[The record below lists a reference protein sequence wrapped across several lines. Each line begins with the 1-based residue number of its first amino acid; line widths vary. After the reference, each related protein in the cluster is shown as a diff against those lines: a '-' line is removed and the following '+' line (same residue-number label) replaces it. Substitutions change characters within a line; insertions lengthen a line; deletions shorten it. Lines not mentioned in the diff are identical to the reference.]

1 MKDRCPLGNVG
12 LTVYNCFYWPYLMLS
27 CAVLF
32 VPALALYCLTFWDP
46 RRRLLHRFTSVW
58 GAHYLAWAPF
68 ARVDV
73 EGREHG
79 RSIESCVYVSNHQ
92 SMVDILAV
100 FAIRLPFLWISKL
113 ENFYV
118 PFLGWTMWLN
128 NYVPVK
134 RGNLRSIRR
143 MLRRCERALRGGSSL
158 FVFPEG
164 TRSNDGNLQ
173 KFFRGAFWVAARNRV
188 PVVPVIIDGTARI
201 LPKRTFRIRPQP
213 VTVRLLDPI
222 DPAVV
227 DYDSRKLRDLV
238 HSVMAQAMTS
248 TSTNVGTSERSE
260 PAMSKANRV
269 GGPGGLPPAD

>member
-1 MKDRCPLGNVG
+1 MKGTRLGNFG
-12 LTVYNCFYWPYLMLS
+12 LTAYNLFYWPYLLLS
-27 CAVLF
+27 CTLLF
-32 VPALALYCLTFWDP
+32 FPALLIYLLTFWDP
-46 RRRLLHRFTSVW
+46 KRRLLHRFTSLW

-68 ARVDV
+68 ASVQV
-73 EGREHG
+73 HGRE
-79 RSIESCVYVSNHQ
+79 RCRELPACVYVSNHQ

-100 FAIRLPFLWISKL
+100 FAIQLPFLWVSKL

-134 RGNLRSIRR
+134 RGNLASIRR
-143 MLRRCERALRGGSSL
+143 MLRRAERALQSGSSL

-164 TRSNDGNLQ
+164 TRSNDGDLQ
-173 KFFRGAFWVAARNRV
+173 RFFRGAFWIAARNRV

-201 LPKRTFRIRPQP
+201 LPKRTFRIRPQA

-222 DPAVV
+222 DPKDA

-238 HSVMAQAMTS
+238 HSVMREAM
-248 TSTNVGTSERSE
+248 GT
-260 PAMSKANRV
+260 
-269 GGPGGLPPAD
+269 

>member
-1 MKDRCPLGNVG
+1 MNGTRLGNVG
-12 LTVYNCFYWPYLMLS
+12 LTLYNLVYWPYLLVS
-27 CAVLF
+27 CTLLF
-32 VPALALYCLTFWDP
+32 FPALVLYALTFWDP
-46 RRRLLHRFTSVW
+46 KRRLLHRFTSLW

-68 ARVDV
+68 ASVRV
-73 EGREHG
+73 EGRE
-79 RSIESCVYVSNHQ
+79 RSRDLPACVYVSNHQ

-100 FAIRLPFLWISKL
+100 FAIRLPFLWVSKL

-134 RGNLRSIRR
+134 RGNLASIRR
-143 MLRRCERALRGGSSL
+143 MLRRCERALQAGSSL

-173 KFFRGAFWVAARNRV
+173 RFFRGAFWIAARNRV

-201 LPKRTFRIRPQP
+201 LPKRTFRIRPQA

-222 DPAVV
+222 DPRSA

-238 HSVMAQAMTS
+238 HAVMRDAMRA
-248 TSTNVGTSERSE
+248 G
-260 PAMSKANRV
+260 
-269 GGPGGLPPAD
+269 